1 MFSRHDSQP
10 RQTLITAF
18 VAWKALLLAIALGS
32 AVAPSYDTSTTLMLQ
47 RNESD
52 VSLVT
57 RLTRWDALYFTQS
70 ARRGYVFEQEWAFNA
85 GLPLVV
91 SGLIRVARLLGFEGD
106 ETGASEAAFSIVIA
120 HVSHLFAALML
131 YELTVKLFTRPRLAF
146 LSALLHIL
154 SPAGLFLSAPYAE
167 SLCAFFSFAG
177 YYVLASASTSTKG
190 SFPWVTAQILAG
202 VIFGLA
208 TASRSNGLLNGLPF
222 AVECLMILPPLLA
235 SPMSLKN
242 IAALFGSVTG
252 GLLVA
257 TGSVVPQ
264 ALAWLRYCSGAS
276 EARAWCERT
285 VPSIYSFVQEHYCLT
300 LAMGLVMVEA
310 PRPPLSASLPR
321 APSSALGR
329 GVGLFRYWT
338 LSNVPLFVLAA
349 PVLRLLMVSG
359 WEVINRPSGLAR
371 SPTAEKQ
378 RQGQSG
384 MKSVLVGSMAA
395 AQLLLAAL
403 AITTYHVQ
411 IITRIASGY
420 AVWYWWVAG
429 CLLDHGANGK
439 RRDVGGKVVIFSVM
453 YAMIQGVLFA
463 SFLPPA

>member
-1 MFSRHDSQP
+1 MLARHASHP
-10 RQTLITAF
+10 RQTLIAAF
-18 VAWKALLLAIALGS
+18 AAWKTLLLAIALGS
-32 AVAPSYDTSTTLMLQ
+32 AVAPSYDTSTTLMLR

-52 VSLVT
+52 LSIVT

-91 SGLIRVARLLGFEGD
+91 SGLVKFARLLGIDGD
-106 ETGASEAAFSIVIA
+106 GTGALEAALGIVVA
-120 HVSHLFAALML
+120 HAAHLFAALML
-131 YELTVKLFTRPRLAF
+131 HDLTLNLFSRPRLAF
-146 LSALLHIL
+146 LSALLHVL

-177 YYVLASASTSTKG
+177 YYVLACVSDKSKG
-190 SFPWVTAQILAG
+190 SLRWTAGQLLAG
-202 VIFGLA
+202 ATFGLA

-222 AVECLMILPPLLA
+222 AIECLMILRSLLA
-235 SPMSLKN
+235 SPTSLVN
-242 IAALFGSVTG
+242 FAALFGPIVG

-276 EARAWCERT
+276 EARPWCTRT
-285 VPSIYSFVQEHYCLT
+285 VPSIYSFVQEHYW
-300 LAMGLVMVEA
+300 
-310 PRPPLSASLPR
+310 
-321 APSSALGR
+321 

-338 LSNVPLFVLAA
+338 LSNVPLFVIAT
-349 PVLRLLMVSG
+349 PVLALLIVSG
-359 WEVINRPSGLAR
+359 WHVTMTTPSGLPRTPTDDKTLPQQRNDTR
-371 SPTAEKQ
+371 SA
-378 RQGQSG
+378 
-384 MKSVLVGSMAA
+384 LVFSMAA
-395 AQLLLAAL
+395 AQVLLAVL

-420 AVWYWWVAG
+420 AVWYWWAAD
-429 CLLDHGANGK
+429 CLLDDGADGK
-439 RRDVGGKVVIFSVM
+439 RRDLGRKIVTYSVM
-453 YAMIQGVLFA
+453 YAAIQGVLFA

>member
-1 MFSRHDSQP
+1 MLARHASHP
-10 RQTLITAF
+10 RQTLVAVF
-18 VAWKALLLAIALGS
+18 VAWKALLLAVALGS
-32 AVAPSYDTSTTLMLQ
+32 AVAPSYDTSTTLMLR

-52 VSLVT
+52 LSIVT

-70 ARRGYVFEQEWAFNA
+70 ARRGYQFEQEWAFNA
-85 GLPLVV
+85 ALPLIV
-91 SGLIRVARLLGFEGD
+91 SVLVKGARLLGAEVDG
-106 ETGASEAAFSIVIA
+106 TGALEAASGIVVA
-120 HVSHLFAALML
+120 HAAHLFAALML
-131 YELTVKLFTRPRLAF
+131 HELTLKLFSRRPLAF

-177 YYVLASASTSTKG
+177 YYVLASISALPKG
-190 SFPWVTAQILAG
+190 SLSWTGGQILAG
-202 VIFGLA
+202 AIFGLA

-235 SPMSLKN
+235 SPTDLKV
-242 IAALFGSVTG
+242 IAALFGPVTG

-257 TGSVVPQ
+257 TGFVVPQ

-276 EARAWCERT
+276 EPRAWCARA
-285 VPSIYSFVQEHYCLT
+285 VPSIYSFVQEHYW
-300 LAMGLVMVEA
+300 
-310 PRPPLSASLPR
+310 
-321 APSSALGR
+321 

-338 LSNVPLFVLAA
+338 PSNVPLFILAA
-349 PVLRLLMVSG
+349 PVLGLLIVSG
-359 WEVINRPSGLAR
+359 LDVMSRPSGLAQ
-371 SPTAEKQ
+371 SPTAE
-378 RQGQSG
+378 RQAPPRNGAASP
-384 MKSVLVGSMAA
+384 LVFSMATT
-395 AQLLLAAL
+395 QVLLAVL

-429 CLLDHGANGK
+429 CLLDDGADG
-439 RRDVGGKVVIFSVM
+439 RRRGLGNKIVTFSVM
-453 YAMIQGVLFA
+453 YAAIQGVLFA

>member
-91 SGLIRVARLLGFEGD
+91 SGLIRIARLLGFEGD
-106 ETGASEAAFSIVIA
+106 ETGASEAAFSIVIS
-120 HVSHLFAALML
+120 HVAHLFAALML
-131 YELTVKLFTRPRLAF
+131 YELTIKLFTRPRLAF

-202 VIFGLA
+202 AIFGLA

-285 VPSIYSFVQEHYCLT
+285 VPSIYSFVQEHYW
-300 LAMGLVMVEA
+300 
-310 PRPPLSASLPR
+310 
-321 APSSALGR
+321 

-349 PVLRLLMVSG
+349 PVLGLLMVSG

-384 MKSVLVGSMAA
+384 TKSVLVGSMAA

-429 CLLDHGANGK
+429 CLLDHGTNGK

>member
-1 MFSRHDSQP
+1 MFARHASHP
-10 RQTLITAF
+10 RQTLIAAF

-52 VSLVT
+52 VSIVT

-70 ARRGYVFEQEWAFNA
+70 ARRGYVFEQEWAFNT

-91 SGLIRVARLLGFEGD
+91 SGLVEVARLLGINGD
-106 ETGASEAAFSIVIA
+106 GTGALEAALSIAVA
-120 HVSHLFAALML
+120 HAAHIFAVMML
-131 YELTVKLFTRPRLAF
+131 HELTLKLFSRSRLAF
-146 LSALLHIL
+146 LSALLHVL

-177 YYVLASASTSTKG
+177 YYVLACVANQPKG
-190 SFPWVTAQILAG
+190 SLRWTAGHILAG
-202 VIFGLA
+202 AVFGLA

-222 AVECLMILPPLLA
+222 AIECLMILPPLLA
-235 SPMSLKN
+235 SPTNLKT
-242 IAALFGSVTG
+242 IAALFGPIVG

-264 ALAWLRYCSGAS
+264 LLAWLRYCSGAS
-276 EARAWCERT
+276 EARPWCERT
-285 VPSIYSFVQEHYCLT
+285 VPSIYSFVQEHYW
-300 LAMGLVMVEA
+300 
-310 PRPPLSASLPR
+310 
-321 APSSALGR
+321 

-338 LSNVPLFVLAA
+338 LSNIPLFLLAA
-349 PVLRLLMVSG
+349 PVLGLLIVSG
-359 WEVINRPSGLAR
+359 WHVMTTPSGLAR
-371 SPTAEKQ
+371 SPTEEKPLL
-378 RQGQSG
+378 RLDGT
-384 MKSVLVGSMAA
+384 KAALVFSMAA
-395 AQLLLAAL
+395 AQVLLAVM

-420 AVWYWWVAG
+420 AVWYWWAAG
-429 CLLDHGANGK
+429 CLLDDSADGK
-439 RRDVGGKVVIFSVM
+439 RRHLGGKIVTFSVM
-453 YAMIQGVLFA
+453 YAAIQGVLFA

>member
-1 MFSRHDSQP
+1 MLARHASHP
-10 RQTLITAF
+10 RQTLVAAF
-18 VAWKALLLAIALGS
+18 VAWKVLLLAIALGS
-32 AVAPSYDTSTTLMLQ
+32 AVAPSYDTSTTLMLR

-52 VSLVT
+52 LSIVT

-70 ARRGYVFEQEWAFNA
+70 ARRGYLFEQEWAFNA
-85 GLPLVV
+85 GLPLIV
-91 SGLIRVARLLGFEGD
+91 SVLVKAARLLGAEGNG
-106 ETGASEAAFSIVIA
+106 TGALEAAFGIVVA
-120 HVSHLFAALML
+120 HAAHLFAVLML
-131 YELTVKLFTRPRLAF
+131 HELTLKLFSRRPLAF

-177 YYVLASASTSTKG
+177 YYVLASISVLPKG
-190 SFPWVTAQILAG
+190 SLSWTGGQILAG
-202 VIFGLA
+202 AIFGLA

-222 AVECLMILPPLLA
+222 AIECLMILPPLLA
-235 SPMSLKN
+235 SPTDLKTF
-242 IAALFGSVTG
+242 AALFGPVTG

-276 EARAWCERT
+276 EPRAWCART
-285 VPSIYSFVQEHYCLT
+285 VPSIYSFVQEHYW
-300 LAMGLVMVEA
+300 
-310 PRPPLSASLPR
+310 
-321 APSSALGR
+321 

-338 LSNVPLFVLAA
+338 PSNVPLFILAA
-349 PVLRLLMVSG
+349 PVLGLLIVSG
-359 WEVINRPSGLAR
+359 WDVMSRPSGLAR
-371 SPTAEKQ
+371 SPTAE
-378 RQGQSG
+378 RQATPPRNGATSP
-384 MKSVLVGSMAA
+384 LVFSMATI
-395 AQLLLAAL
+395 QVLLAVL

-429 CLLDHGANGK
+429 CLLDDGADGK
-439 RRDVGGKVVIFSVM
+439 RRDLGNKIVTFSVM
-453 YAMIQGVLFA
+453 YAAIQGVLFA

>member
-1 MFSRHDSQP
+1 MFARHASHP

-52 VSLVT
+52 VSIVT

-85 GLPLVV
+85 GLPVIV
-91 SGLIRVARLLGFEGD
+91 SGLVKVARLLGVDGD
-106 ETGASEAAFSIVIA
+106 GTGALEAALSIVVA
-120 HVSHLFAALML
+120 HAAHLFAALML
-131 YELTVKLFTRPRLAF
+131 HELTLKLFSRSRLAF

-177 YYVLASASTSTKG
+177 YYVLAGVSCRPKG
-190 SFPWVTAQILAG
+190 SLRWTAGQILAG
-202 VIFGLA
+202 AIFGLA

-222 AVECLMILPPLLA
+222 AIECLMILPPLLA
-235 SPMSLKN
+235 SPTNLKT
-242 IAALFGSVTG
+242 IAALFGPIVG

-276 EARAWCERT
+276 EARPWNITGMYTRG
-285 VPSIYSFVQEHYCLT
+285 SL
-300 LAMGLVMVEA
+300 L
-310 PRPPLSASLPR
+310 ASL
-321 APSSALGR
+321 

-349 PVLRLLMVSG
+349 PVLGLLIVSG
-359 WEVINRPSGLAR
+359 WAVMTRPSGLGR
-371 SPTAEKQ
+371 SPTAETPLLQ
-378 RQGQSG
+378 RDRTKLG
-384 MKSVLVGSMAA
+384 LVFSMAA
-395 AQLLLAAL
+395 AQVLLAVL

-429 CLLDHGANGK
+429 CLLDDGADGK
-439 RRDVGGKVVIFSVM
+439 RRDFGGKVVTFSVM
-453 YAMIQGVLFA
+453 YATIQGVLFA

>member
-1 MFSRHDSQP
+1 MFARHASHP

-52 VSLVT
+52 ISIVT

-85 GLPLVV
+85 GLPAIV
-91 SGLIRVARLLGFEGD
+91 SGLVKVGRLLGVDGD
-106 ETGASEAAFSIVIA
+106 GTGALEAALSIVVA
-120 HVSHLFAALML
+120 HAAHLFAALML
-131 YELTVKLFTRPRLAF
+131 HELTLKLFSRSRLAF

-177 YYVLASASTSTKG
+177 YYVLAGVSSRPKG
-190 SFPWVTAQILAG
+190 SLRWTAGQVLAG
-202 VIFGLA
+202 AIFGLA

-222 AVECLMILPPLLA
+222 AIECLMILPPLLA
-235 SPMSLKN
+235 SPTNLKT
-242 IAALFGSVTG
+242 IALLFGPIVG

-276 EARAWCERT
+276 EARPWCART
-285 VPSIYSFVQEHYCLT
+285 VPSIYSFVQEHYW
-300 LAMGLVMVEA
+300 
-310 PRPPLSASLPR
+310 
-321 APSSALGR
+321 

-338 LSNVPLFVLAA
+338 LPNVPLFVLAA
-349 PVLRLLMVSG
+349 PVLGLLIVSG
-359 WEVINRPSGLAR
+359 WDVMSKPSGFVR
-371 SPTAEKQ
+371 SPTAETPLLQ
-378 RQGQSG
+378 RDGT
-384 MKSVLVGSMAA
+384 KLVLVFSMAA
-395 AQLLLAAL
+395 AQVLLSVL

-429 CLLDHGANGK
+429 CLLDDGADGK
-439 RRDVGGKVVIFSVM
+439 RRDLGGKTVTFSVM
-453 YAMIQGVLFA
+453 YAAIQGVLFA